1 MTSGGRS
8 GLSSSRDASRALE
21 RPRLEG
27 ALMYRPIVALG
38 LLALLLIAVIAVTT
52 SADVT
57 PFDARA
63 FAEAQA
69 AGRSVVVAVNANW

>member
-1 MTSGGRS
+1 
-8 GLSSSRDASRALE
+8 
-21 RPRLEG
+21 
-27 ALMYRPIVALG
+27 MYRPIVALG